1 MLLAT
6 LDGHAV
12 GKLLYVV
19 GVALVPFG
27 KASQIVGERIE
38 RLHIVALDDTE
49 EVLHCGTV
57 CLRHLAPQGV
67 DRTVVDDLP
76 KSWGRRILSGAF
88 SLHAILHPHGNLVV
102 PQIHVFA
109 QKPDDVVHGS
119 RLARLMATV
128 LQLVLA
134 LAVLLSLT
142 VATVHD
148 SLRALV
154 VGKLLA
160 DELQGGIGRETES
173 IELVGEAR
181 HILVL
186 AARHISL
193 HLLLQFLG
201 KLVFVEAVN
210 LLHLP
215 SQSSRGIVLQG
226 LLLLP
231 CHQPVV
237 AESFGIRTEEGIRVV
252 GGTHQSA
259 QVAAML
265 VVLHAQQ
272 VGEILVAMEEGS
284 GIELHLLLQR
294 HARFH
299 LVAIEYAQSLTRSG
313 DVEEQSVP
321 VLSQLGAELG

>member
-1 MLLAT
+1 M
-6 LDGHAV
+6 
-12 GKLLYVV
+12 
-19 GVALVPFG
+19 PFG
-27 KASQIVGERIE
+27 KATQIVDERIE

-49 EVLHCGTV
+49 EVLHRSPV

-67 DRTVVDDLP
+67 DHPVVDDLP
-76 KSWGRRILSGAF
+76 KSGGRRILSVAF
-88 SLHAILHPHGNLVV
+88 FLHAILHPHGNLVV
-102 PQIHVFA
+102 PQLHVLA
-109 QKPDDVVHGS
+109 QKLDDVVHGS
-119 RLARLMATV
+119 RLARFMATA

-142 VATVHD
+142 VATVHG

-160 DELQGGIGRETES
+160 DELQGGIGRETEG

-201 KLVFVEAVN
+201 KLVVVEAVN

-215 SQSSRGIVLQG
+215 SQSSRGIVLLG
-226 LLLLP
+226 LLLLS

-237 AESFGIRTEEGIRVV
+237 AERFGIGSEEGIRVE

-272 VGEILVAMEEGS
+272 VGEILVAMAEGN
-284 GIELHLLLQR
+284 GIELHLLLQL
-294 HARFH
+294 HARLH
-299 LVAIEYAQSLTRSG
+299 PVAIEHAQSLARSG
-313 DVEEQSVP
+313 DVEEQSVS

>member
-1 MLLAT
+1 ML
-6 LDGHAV
+6 
-12 GKLLYVV
+12 
-19 GVALVPFG
+19 
-27 KASQIVGERIE
+27 
-38 RLHIVALDDTE
+38 
-49 EVLHCGTV
+49 
-57 CLRHLAPQGV
+57 
-67 DRTVVDDLP
+67 
-76 KSWGRRILSGAF
+76 
-88 SLHAILHPHGNLVV
+88 
-102 PQIHVFA
+102 A
-109 QKPDDVVHGS
+109 QKLDDVVHGS
-119 RLARLMATV
+119 RLARLMATA

-142 VATVHD
+142 VATVHG

-160 DELQGGIGRETES
+160 DELQGGIGGETEG

-181 HILVL
+181 HILVH

-193 HLLLQFLG
+193 LLMLQFLG
-201 KLVFVEAVN
+201 KLVVVEAVN
-210 LLHLP
+210 FLHLP

-226 LLLLP
+226 LLLLS

-237 AESFGIRTEEGIRVV
+237 AERFGIGSEEGVRVV

-272 VGEILVAMEEGS
+272 VGEILVAMAEGC

-294 HARFH
+294 HARLH
-299 LVAIEYAQSLTRSG
+299 PVAIEHAQSLARSG
-313 DVEEQSVP
+313 DVEEQSVS
-321 VLSQLGAELG
+321 VLSQLGAEFG